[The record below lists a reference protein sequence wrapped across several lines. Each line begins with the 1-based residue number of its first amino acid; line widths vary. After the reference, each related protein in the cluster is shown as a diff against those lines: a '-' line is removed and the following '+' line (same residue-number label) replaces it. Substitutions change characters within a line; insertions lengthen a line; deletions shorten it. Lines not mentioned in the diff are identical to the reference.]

1 MRYNLPSFL
10 ECETVR
16 PHLRSARRQ
25 RRSERFKAS
34 PNTERAKLSAT
45 RQLGPFSMLC
55 LWAALCFGG
64 GLYASWQD
72 SGGRAFAATLTVFSF
87 YFGVMFLFAARGVPD
102 FLPARLGAGAAYLL
116 GAATLFAYLIYAIGT
131 NTFAFSRAG
140 AIAALIFL

>member
-10 ECETVR
+10 ERERVR
-16 PHLRSARRQ
+16 PHWRSDRRQ

-64 GLYASWQD
+64 GLYASWQGY
-72 SGGRAFAATLTVFSF
+72 GGRAFAATLTVFSF
-87 YFGVMFLFAARGVPD
+87 YFRVMLLFPPRRVPE
-102 FLPARLGAGAAYLL
+102 LLSARLGAGAAYLL
-116 GAATLFAYLIYAIGT
+116 VSST
-131 NTFAFSRAG
+131 
-140 AIAALIFL
+140 

>member
-16 PHLRSARRQ
+16 PHLRSDRRQ

-64 GLYASWQD
+64 GLYASWQGY
-72 SGGRAFAATLTVFSF
+72 GGRAFAATLTAFSF
-87 YFGVMFLFAARGVPD
+87 YFDVMLLFAARGVTE
-102 FLPARLGAGAAYLL
+102 FLSARLGAGAGDVLA
-116 GAATLFAYLIYAIGT
+116 AATLFAYLIYAI
-131 NTFAFSRAG
+131 
-140 AIAALIFL
+140 